1 MTLLAADIQE
11 EILFLEVKGGVERI
25 SQRMLRRKNPEMTLL
40 AADIQEEILFLEV
53 KGGVERIS
61 QRMLREVVCV
71 ADWREQRRCRRTAL
85 RLRGRGTWARLKV
98 TMRCATAA
106 LTDMEH
112 GSRSVRTS
120 HAHRCS

>member
-1 MTLLAADIQE
+1 MLAPEPRVSSDG
-11 EILFLEVKGGVERI
+11 LGP
-25 SQRMLRRKNPEMTLL
+25 RRKNPEMTLL

-71 ADWREQRRCRRTAL
+71 ADWREQRRRRTAL

-98 TMRCATAA
+98 TMRCAKSGVRGRPSARHF
-106 LTDMEH
+106 LH
-112 GSRSVRTS
+112 GASPG
-120 HAHRCS
+120 